1 MAAVTHCALFF
12 FPIDEE
18 EVEHKAPERIRDGTE
33 ERILNAESMVA
44 ALKML
49 VDVLLADGDVRRTAA
64 LREEST
70 RRIECRMWKK
80 SLTPK
85 IERQKMCLQT
95 TVSKKKKK
103 KMMIQRWLL
112 AITQF
117 DVFKRA

>member
-33 ERILNAESMVA
+33 ERILKAVSIVA

-64 LREEST
+64 LREENT
-70 RRIECRMWKK
+70 RRIE
-80 SLTPK
+80 
-85 IERQKMCLQT
+85 
-95 TVSKKKKK
+95 
-103 KMMIQRWLL
+103 
-112 AITQF
+112 
-117 DVFKRA
+117 